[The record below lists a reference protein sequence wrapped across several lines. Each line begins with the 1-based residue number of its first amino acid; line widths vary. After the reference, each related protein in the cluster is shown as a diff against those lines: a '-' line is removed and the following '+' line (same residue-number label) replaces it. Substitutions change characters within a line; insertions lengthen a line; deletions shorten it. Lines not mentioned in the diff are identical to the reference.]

1 MPRDFPPAH
10 TTNVPKRKEQAAS
23 LRPVLS
29 SQEGNCYQ
37 TSFNPSYICRDPWHA
52 YAIAG
57 KKSEAQNALDQLL
70 ERSKKQYVSPFYV
83 AIVYAGL
90 NENEKAL
97 DLLEKAYEDR
107 SNGIVFLKV
116 DPQLDSLRSNPRFRS
131 LLQRLALPD

>member
-1 MPRDFPPAH
+1 VPRDFPPAH
-10 TTNVPKRKEQAAS
+10 TTNAPKRKGQAAS
-23 LRPVLS
+23 LRYVPFLRRGTATRRVSIPVISVATL
-29 SQEGNCYQ
+29 G
-37 TSFNPSYICRDPWHA
+37 HA

-57 KKSEAQNALDQLL
+57 RKPEAQNALDQLL
-70 ERSKKQYVSPFYV
+70 DKSKKQYVSPFYV

-97 DLLEKAYEDR
+97 DWLEKAYDDR